1 MLLRVASLP
10 LIGLRHLDNVTR
22 CPLPD
27 LTSGSKGDL
36 SALWDTPSDTLAA
49 GLSHL
54 LSLSLRIRMPLG
66 SRNHLY
72 VSFSYF
78 QTGWVDYCI
87 SSLSLFARLF
97 GKPWMN
103 DVAFMF
109 RTNTHGAGWVDG
121 SLDRRR
127 WLFF

>member
-1 MLLRVASLP
+1 MIELWIYSLRTMLLRVASLP

-22 CPLPD
+22 CLLPD
-27 LTSGSKGDL
+27 LTFGSKKDL

-72 VSFSYF
+72 VFFFLFSNWLGGLLHFESFSVCSAL
-78 QTGWVDYCI
+78 WK
-87 SSLSLFARLF
+87 A
-97 GKPWMN
+97 
-103 DVAFMF
+103 
-109 RTNTHGAGWVDG
+109 
-121 SLDRRR
+121 LDE
-127 WLFF
+127 